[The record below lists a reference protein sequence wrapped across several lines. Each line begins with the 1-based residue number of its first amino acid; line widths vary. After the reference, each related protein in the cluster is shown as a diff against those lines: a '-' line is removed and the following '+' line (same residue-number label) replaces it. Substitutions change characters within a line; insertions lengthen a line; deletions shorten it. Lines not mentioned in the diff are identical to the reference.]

1 MAFRSARTSR
11 RPSWLGCS
19 VDPGGWWTASKLRC
33 GLLLMG
39 PSGCGAVE
47 VVVPIPMASLG

>member
-1 MAFRSARTSR
+1 MAFGSARTSC
-11 RPSWLGCS
+11 RPSWLGRS
-19 VDPGGWWTASKLRC
+19 VDPAGWWTASKLRC

-47 VVVPIPMASLG
+47 VVVPIPMAPLG